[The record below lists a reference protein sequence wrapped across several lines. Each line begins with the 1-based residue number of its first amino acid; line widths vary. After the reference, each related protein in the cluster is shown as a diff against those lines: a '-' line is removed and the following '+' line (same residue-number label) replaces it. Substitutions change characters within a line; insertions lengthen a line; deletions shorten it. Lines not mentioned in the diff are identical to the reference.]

1 MKVLR
6 MLAGAASGGSSF
18 HSLMVRGRN
27 QLFFYLLDLHPDVHY
42 DYKCNML
49 TRPNLGYSVSGQ
61 GGALIF

>member
-27 QLFFYLLDLHPDVHY
+27 QLFFNLLDLHPDVHY
-42 DYKCNML
+42 DYNML